1 MTKMTMKVPE
11 MSCKF
16 FVARTPELDLH
27 AGTACPVAGEDCARA
42 RAMMRAF
49 SVRPCLP
56 PPPPLY
62 AWLHTRMFTGGHCKG
77 AIEKEVSKLDGVTN
91 VLADPASKDVVVDFD
106 VPATWD
112 LIKETLIKHEFPP
125 QEEKVLEGTT
135 AFTQAA

>member
-1 MTKMTMKVPE
+1 MCSP
-11 MSCKF
+11 SF
-16 FVARTPELDLH
+16 
-27 AGTACPVAGEDCARA
+27 
-42 RAMMRAF
+42 
-49 SVRPCLP
+49 RPSPRP
-56 PPPPLY
+56 PHLY
-62 AWLHTRMFTGGHCKG
+62 AWLHARMFTGGHCKG

-91 VLADPASKDVVVDFD
+91 VLADPASKDVVVEFD